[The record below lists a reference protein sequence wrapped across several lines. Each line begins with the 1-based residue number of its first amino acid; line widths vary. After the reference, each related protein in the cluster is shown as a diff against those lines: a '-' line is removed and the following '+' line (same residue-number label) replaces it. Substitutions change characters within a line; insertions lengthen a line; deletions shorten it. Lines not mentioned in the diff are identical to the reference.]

1 MPMNAVPTMRQLVIE
16 QPGRLAWQERARPR
30 LQTNVDALVRPLVVG
45 RCDLD
50 VAFVRGVVPIPVGS
64 ALGHE
69 CIAEVIEVGDGVS
82 SLAPGQRV
90 LVSAQISCGL
100 CDMCRRGHTG
110 RCLAV
115 PFGASF
121 GMGRAGDF
129 GGALTDCLRVPFAD
143 AMLVPL
149 PSNLD
154 PIETISVADM
164 ALDAWRAVGPHLQ
177 ERPGAA
183 VLVAGGTPSVI
194 GLYAAAIALA
204 MGAAEVV
211 YVDDDD
217 QRRSRAKLI
226 GARCASRGDSLG
238 ARFDIVVD
246 ACGDSSL
253 LSQTLSYAAPE
264 AIFTSVTIYLDS
276 PVSLPLREMYFKGIT
291 FHTGRPNVRPAMEH
305 VLALCRAGCFKAD
318 AVPAKVFDFNEADEA
333 WLSSEL
339 RTAVVRAWC
348 W

>member
-1 MPMNAVPTMRQLVIE
+1 MRHLVID
-16 QPGRLAWQERARPR
+16 QPGRLAWRECARPR
-30 LQTNVDALVRPLVVG
+30 LQTNVAALVRPLVVG

-50 VAFVRGVVPIPVGS
+50 VAFVRGIVPLPGGS

-69 CIAEVIEVGDGVS
+69 CIAEVLDVGDGVS
-82 SLAPGQRV
+82 SIAPGQRV

-100 CDMCRRGHTG
+100 CEMCRRGHTG
-110 RCLAV
+110 RCLSV

-149 PSNLD
+149 PASLD

-164 ALDAWRAVGPHLQ
+164 ALDAWRAVGPYLQ

-183 VLVAGGTPSVI
+183 VLVAGGTPAVI

-211 YVDDDD
+211 YLDDDPR
-217 QRRSRAKLI
+217 RRSRAELI

-246 ACGDSSL
+246 ACGDPAAL
-253 LSQTLSYAAPE
+253 AETLSYAAPE
-264 AIFTSVTIYLDS
+264 AVVTSVTI
-276 PVSLPLREMYFKGIT
+276 YFKGIT
-291 FHTGRPNVRPAMEH
+291 FRTGRPNVRPAMEH
-305 VLALCRAGCFKAD
+305 VLALCRAGSFKPD
-318 AVPAKVFDFNEADEA
+318 TVPAKVFDFEDAAEA
-333 WLSSEL
+333 WVSDEL
-339 RTAVVRAWC
+339 RTAVRRRQGS
-348 W
+348 

>member
-1 MPMNAVPTMRQLVIE
+1 MNAVSTTRQLVIE
-16 QPGRLAWQERARPR
+16 QPGRLAWRECARPR
-30 LQTNVDALVRPLVVG
+30 LQSNVDALVRPLVVG

-50 VAFVRGVVPIPVGS
+50 VAIVRGVVPISSGS

-69 CIAEVIEVGDGVS
+69 CIAEVVDVGDGVS
-82 SLAPGQRV
+82 SIAPGQRV

-100 CDMCRRGHTG
+100 CDMCRRGYTG
-110 RCLAV
+110 RCLSV

-149 PSNLD
+149 APNLD

-164 ALDAWRAVGPHLQ
+164 ALDAWRAVGPYLQ

-183 VLVAGGTPSVI
+183 VLVAGGTPAVI

-211 YVDDDD
+211 YIDDDE
-217 QRRSRAKLI
+217 QRRARASLI
-226 GARCASRGDSLG
+226 GARCASPGDSLG
-238 ARFDIVVD
+238 ACFDIIVD
-246 ACGDSSL
+246 ACGNPAAL
-253 LSQTLSYAAPE
+253 AQTLSYAAPE
-264 AIFTSVTIYLDS
+264 AIVTSVTIYLDG
-276 PVSLPLREMYFKGIT
+276 PVPMPLREMYFKGIT
-291 FHTGRPNVRPAMEH
+291 FRTGRPNVRPAMEH
-305 VLALCRAGCFKAD
+305 VLGLCRAGTFKPD
-318 AVPAKVFDFNEADEA
+318 AVAAKVFAFDDAAEA
-333 WLSSEL
+333 WASDDL
-339 RTAVVRAWC
+339 RTAVTRV
-348 W
+348 